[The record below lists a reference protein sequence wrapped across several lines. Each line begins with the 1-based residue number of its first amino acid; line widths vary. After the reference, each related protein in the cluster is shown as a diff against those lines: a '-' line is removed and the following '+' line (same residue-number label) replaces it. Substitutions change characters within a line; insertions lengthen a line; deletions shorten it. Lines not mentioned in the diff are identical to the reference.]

1 MTSVVTLGA
10 RSLQFGRGG
19 HHWWPPLSHW
29 GPLGAGPAD
38 AESLGPGIRPRSES
52 SGAVSDR
59 CLACEKKRESLKSCR
74 PAGLYKDNWGPPG
87 LAPELGISNNH
98 SRGPPKPS
106 SRIGRPGPSSLVRTM
121 TASLFPGAF
130 PPPGRNLCPIRR
142 GNAVVFVFEML

>member
-1 MTSVVTLGA
+1 MASA
-10 RSLQFGRGG
+10 SR
-19 HHWWPPLSHW
+19 W

-87 LAPELGISNNH
+87 LAPELGIINKSPG
-98 SRGPPKPS
+98 SPPCPLVCLML
-106 SRIGRPGPSSLVRTM
+106 PGHGFT
-121 TASLFPGAF
+121 
-130 PPPGRNLCPIRR
+130 PPRENPLSCSFREPVLGLLTWFARCPPECCTITGSFLCPHPK
-142 GNAVVFVFEML
+142 G